1 MLSGIAASPGVAV
14 GPVFRLEAEELAV
27 REAEIEACDLDHEIQ
42 AFRDALD
49 LSRHDLTAIRD
60 GIAVELGEDAAAIYD
75 AHLLILDDPEM
86 LKAVESGVRD
96 RRRNVAWVFQGVM
109 GSVAA
114 RFEKIDDEY
123 LRERR
128 SDILDVER
136 RVLRHL
142 LGSGRRSLGDIAQ
155 PSVIVAHDLGPS
167 EVAML
172 PRDKVLA
179 FVLEVGGRTSHGAI
193 VARGRGIPAV
203 LSVKGALHAVKPGD
217 RAAVDGF
224 AGTVEVNPNQARAAT
239 FQRRLERLRLQQG
252 SLQAMLEQPAV
263 TLDGRRLEL
272 AANIE
277 LPGDAPL
284 AVEAGADGIGLFR
297 TEFFYLNRVDRPSEE
312 EQYRAYRGVTETMA
326 GRPVIFRT
334 MDLGGDKVASYLGV
348 SHETNPF
355 LGLRGIRLA
364 LASPEM
370 FRTQIRAIYRASA
383 HGKVRMMFPM
393 VSSVEELL
401 RALELRDRVLGELQ
415 RDHVPHDPK
424 VETGIMIETPSA
436 VWMADALAKHAEF
449 FSIGSNDL
457 IQYTLAMDRDNERLA
472 HLYEPLDPAVLRSIR
487 HTVEA
492 AHDAGRW
499 VGVCGEM
506 AGDPHTAALLVG
518 LGVDELSVSCY
529 DLPRVKAA
537 VRSIRADAVTAVA
550 KAALACASAAP
561 VRALVREQI
570 DALMP
575 SYLSLE
581 REMAEAELA
590 AAETP
595 DPSAG
600 APRSKR
606 AAKPPT
612 RQMARPVERLASGSA
627 AKKPSKPSVR
637 RAR

>member
-1 MLSGIAASPGVAV
+1 MTLSGIGASPGVAV
-14 GPVFRLEAEELAV
+14 GPVFRLEPEELAV
-27 REAEIEACDLDHEIQ
+27 REAEIEDCDLDHEIQ

-49 LSRHDLTAIRD
+49 LARHDLTAIRD
-60 GIAVELGEDAAAIYD
+60 GIAAEVGENAAAIYD
-75 AHLLILDDPEM
+75 AHLLILDDPDM
-86 LKAVESGVRD
+86 IKAVESGVRD
-96 RRRNVAWVFQGVM
+96 RHRNAAWVFQGVM
-109 GSVAA
+109 SSVAA
-114 RFEKIDDEY
+114 RFDKIDDEY

-128 SDILDVER
+128 SDILDCER
-136 RVLRHL
+136 RVLRYL
-142 LGSGRRSLGDIAQ
+142 LGAARRSVADLKA
-155 PSVIVAHDLGPS
+155 PAVIIAHDLGPS

-203 LSVKGALHAVKPGD
+203 MSVKGVLQAVKAGD

-224 AGTVEVNPNQARAAT
+224 AGTVEVNPDESRT
-239 FQRRLERLRLQQG
+239 TSFQRRLERLRLQAG
-252 SLQAMLEQPAV
+252 SLAAMLEQPAV
-263 TLDGRRLEL
+263 TLDGRRIEL

-277 LPGDAPL
+277 QPPDA
-284 AVEAGADGIGLFR
+284 AEAAEVGADGIGLFR

-312 EQYRAYRGVTETMA
+312 EQYGAYRGVTETMA

-348 SHETNPF
+348 THETNPF

-401 RALELRDRVLGELQ
+401 KTLELRDRVLADLK
-415 RDHVPHDPK
+415 RDRVPHDAH

-472 HLYEPLDPAVLRSIR
+472 HLYEPLDPAVLRSIA
-487 HTVEA
+487 HTVQA
-492 AHDAGRW
+492 AHAAGRW

-537 VRSIRADAVTAVA
+537 VRSIRADAVRAVA
-550 KAALACASAAP
+550 EQALASASAAP
-561 VRALVREQI
+561 VRALVRERI

-575 SYLSLE
+575 SYLSLDRDATEFE
-581 REMAEAELA
+581 RTLVAAPAPAKRSSKPATRVMPRPAEKPAGKA
-590 AAETP
+590 AGKQAARE
-595 DPSAG
+595 G
-600 APRSKR
+600 SK
-606 AAKPPT
+606 
-612 RQMARPVERLASGSA
+612 SA
-627 AKKPSKPSVR
+627 ARRVR
-637 RAR
+637 

>member
-1 MLSGIAASPGVAV
+1 
-14 GPVFRLEAEELAV
+14 
-27 REAEIEACDLDHEIQ
+27 
-42 AFRDALD
+42 
-49 LSRHDLTAIRD
+49 
-60 GIAVELGEDAAAIYD
+60 
-75 AHLLILDDPEM
+75 M
-86 LKAVESGVRD
+86 LKAVESGVRE
-96 RRRNVAWVFQGVM
+96 RRRNAAWVFQGVM

-114 RFEKIDDEY
+114 RFDNIDDEY

-128 SDILDVER
+128 ADILDVER
-136 RVLRHL
+136 RVLRYL
-142 LGSGRRSLGDIAQ
+142 IGADRRSLSEIKA
-155 PSVIVAHDLGPS
+155 PAVIVAHDLGPS

-217 RAAVDGF
+217 HAAVDGF
-224 AGTVEVNPNQARAAT
+224 AGTVEVNPDEARAT
-239 FQRRLERLRLQQG
+239 TYKRRLERLRLQAG

-263 TLDGRRLEL
+263 TLDGRRVEL
-272 AANIE
+272 AANLE
-277 LPGDAPL
+277 LPSDAPQVL
-284 AVEAGADGIGLFR
+284 EAGADGIGLFR

-312 EQYRAYRGVTETMA
+312 EQYRAYRGVTETMS

-348 SHETNPF
+348 THETNPF

-401 RALELRDRVLGELQ
+401 RALELRDRVLADLK
-415 RDHVPHDPK
+415 RDRVPHDPG

-492 AHDAGRW
+492 AHAAGRW

-537 VRSIRADAVTAVA
+537 VRSVRADAVGAVA
-550 KAALACASAAP
+550 KQALACASAAP
-561 VRALVREQI
+561 VRALVRERI

-575 SYLSLE
+575 SYLALD
-581 REMAEAELA
+581 RDAPEAEPAAVA
-590 AAETP
+590 AAP
-595 DPSAG
+595 A
-600 APRSKR
+600 AKR
-606 AAKPPT
+606 ASKTPT
-612 RQMARPVERLASGSA
+612 RQMPRPA
-627 AKKPSKPSVR
+627 AKLAGKPTAKLSDKPAAKSPAR

>member
-1 MLSGIAASPGVAV
+1 VTLSGIGASPGVAV
-14 GPVFRLEAEELAV
+14 GPVFRLEPEELAV
-27 REAEIEACDLDHEIQ
+27 REAEIEDCDLDHEIQ

-49 LSRHDLTAIRD
+49 LARHDLSAIRD
-60 GIAVELGEDAAAIYD
+60 GIAAEVGEDAAAIYD
-75 AHLLILDDPEM
+75 AHLLILDDPDM
-86 LKAVESGVRD
+86 IKAVERGVRE
-96 RRRNVAWVFQGVM
+96 RHRNAAWVFQGVM
-109 GSVAA
+109 SSVAA
-114 RFEKIDDEY
+114 RFDNIDDEY

-128 SDILDVER
+128 SDILDCER
-136 RVLRHL
+136 RVLRYL
-142 LGSGRRSLGDIAQ
+142 LGAARRSVADVKTPA
-155 PSVIVAHDLGPS
+155 VIVAHDLGPS

-203 LSVKGALHAVKPGD
+203 MSVKGALQNVKAGD
-217 RAAVDGF
+217 RLAVDGF
-224 AGTVEVNPNQARAAT
+224 AGTVEVNPDETRTTT
-239 FQRRLERLRLQQG
+239 FQRRLERLRLQAG

-263 TLDGRRLEL
+263 TLDGRRIEL

-277 LPGDAPL
+277 QPPDAAE
-284 AVEAGADGIGLFR
+284 AVDVGADGIGLFR

-312 EQYRAYRGVTETMA
+312 EQYGAYRGVTETMA

-348 SHETNPF
+348 THETNPF

-401 RALELRDRVLGELQ
+401 KTLELRDRVLADLK
-415 RDHVPHDPK
+415 RDRVPHDPK

-472 HLYEPLDPAVLRSIR
+472 HLYEPLDPAVLRSIK

-492 AHDAGRW
+492 AHAAGRW

-537 VRSIRADAVTAVA
+537 VRSIRADAVRAVA
-550 KAALACASAAP
+550 KQALEAASAAP

-575 SYLSLE
+575 SYLSLDRDAPE
-581 REMAEAELA
+581 ADRAEVA
-590 AAETP
+590 AA
-595 DPSAG
+595 
-600 APRSKR
+600 APAARR
-606 AAKPPT
+606 ASTSPT
-612 RQMARPVERLASGSA
+612 RQMPRPAGKGSKEGSKAASREGSKSA
-627 AKKPSKPSVR
+627 ARRVR
-637 RAR
+637 

>member
-1 MLSGIAASPGVAV
+1 VTLSGIGASPGVAV
-14 GPVFRLEAEELAV
+14 GPVFRLEPEELAV
-27 REAEIEACDLDHEIQ
+27 REAEIEDCDLDHEIQ

-49 LSRHDLTAIRD
+49 LARHDLTAIRD
-60 GIAVELGEDAAAIYD
+60 GIAAEVGENAAAIYD
-75 AHLLILDDPEM
+75 AHLLILDDPDM
-86 LKAVESGVRD
+86 IKAVESGVRD
-96 RRRNVAWVFQGVM
+96 RHRNAAWVFQGVM
-109 GSVAA
+109 SSVAA
-114 RFEKIDDEY
+114 RFDKIDDEY

-128 SDILDVER
+128 SDILDCER
-136 RVLRHL
+136 RVLRYL
-142 LGSGRRSLGDIAQ
+142 LGAARRSVADLKA
-155 PSVIVAHDLGPS
+155 PAVIIAHDLGPS

-203 LSVKGALHAVKPGD
+203 MSVKGVLQAVKAGD

-224 AGTVEVNPNQARAAT
+224 AGTVEVNPDESRT
-239 FQRRLERLRLQQG
+239 TSFQRRLERLRLQAG
-252 SLQAMLEQPAV
+252 SLAAMLEQPAV
-263 TLDGRRLEL
+263 TLDGRRIEL

-277 LPGDAPL
+277 QPPDA
-284 AVEAGADGIGLFR
+284 AEAAEVGADGIGLFR

-312 EQYRAYRGVTETMA
+312 EQYGAYRGVTETMA

-348 SHETNPF
+348 THETNPF

-401 RALELRDRVLGELQ
+401 KTLELRDRVLADLK
-415 RDHVPHDPK
+415 RDRVPHDAH

-472 HLYEPLDPAVLRSIR
+472 HLYEPLDPAVLRSIA
-487 HTVEA
+487 HTVQA
-492 AHDAGRW
+492 AHTAGRW

-537 VRSIRADAVTAVA
+537 VRSIRADAVRAVA
-550 KAALACASAAP
+550 EQALASASAAP
-561 VRALVREQI
+561 VRALVRERI

-575 SYLSLE
+575 SYLSLDRDATEFE
-581 REMAEAELA
+581 RTLVAAPAPAKRSSKPATRVMPRPAEKPAGKA
-590 AAETP
+590 AGKQAARE
-595 DPSAG
+595 G
-600 APRSKR
+600 SK
-606 AAKPPT
+606 
-612 RQMARPVERLASGSA
+612 SA
-627 AKKPSKPSVR
+627 ARRVR
-637 RAR
+637 